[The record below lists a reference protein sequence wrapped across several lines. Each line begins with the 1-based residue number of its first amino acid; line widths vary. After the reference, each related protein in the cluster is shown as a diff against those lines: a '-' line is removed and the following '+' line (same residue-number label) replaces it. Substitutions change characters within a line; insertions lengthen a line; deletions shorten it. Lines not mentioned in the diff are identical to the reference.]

1 MSQTKRIAGS
11 WLALAVWT
19 CCGGCS
25 EKVDTGGHAADE
37 HATATPADHPERG
50 PHQGRLIELGREE
63 YHAELIH
70 DDASH
75 RVTIYLL
82 DAAALG
88 PTAVSEPEVLVNLVV
103 DGTPRQFKLPA
114 ASQPGDP
121 SGSSSRF
128 ELVSEAL
135 CEALDQATTTGRL
148 SATIAGRP
156 YSGDL
161 AHAARDHDH
170 DHAPDRK

>member
-1 MSQTKRIAGS
+1 MSQPKWIAGS
-11 WLALAVWT
+11 WLVLALGT
-19 CCGGCS
+19 LCGGCS
-25 EKVDTGGHAADE
+25 AKVDTGGHAANE
-37 HATATPADHPERG
+37 HTAPAPADHPERG

-63 YHAELIH
+63 YHAELLH

-82 DAAALG
+82 DAAARR

-103 DGTPRQFKLPA
+103 EGTPRQFKLPA
-114 ASQPGDP
+114 APQPGDP

-128 ELVSEAL
+128 EFVSEAL
-135 CEALDQATTTGRL
+135 CQALDQATTTGRL

-161 AHAARDHDH
+161 AHAAHDHDH
-170 DHAPDRK
+170 DHAADRK